1 MDPNPAIT
9 CARGAADMDPNL
21 AITCARGAADMDR
34 VRRLFREYQAAL
46 GVDLCFQG
54 FDEELRT
61 LPGRYAPPGGC
72 LLLARCPLG
81 EGRNGADEGI
91 AGGVGMWSLGDDLCE
106 MKRLYVRPAW
116 RGRELGRWLA
126 LEIMATARR
135 GRLSAHAARY
145 ARADERGPG
154 ALPIPGVP
162 RDSGLLRQS
171 AGRRALYGAEPLC
184 RPMTAAVRFAACGP
198 NSATPVP
205 QSCILMPSFGRRPA
219 GTLRRLEDD
228 P

>member
-1 MDPNPAIT
+1 MDPNP
-9 CARGAADMDPNL
+9 

-135 GRLSAHAARY
+135 GGYRRMRLDTLGQMNEA
-145 ARADERGPG
+145 
-154 ALPIPGVP
+154 
-162 RDSGLLRQS
+162 
-171 AGRRALYGAEPLC
+171 RALYRSLGFREIPAYYDNPLDDVLYME
-184 RPMTAAVRFAACGP
+184 RSL
-198 NSATPVP
+198 SAD
-205 QSCILMPSFGRRPA
+205 R
-219 GTLRRLEDD
+219 
-228 P
+228 